1 LVGSAKRLR
10 YLPTTH
16 LAVIISVFF
25 FKFARCVGHKRTWP
39 NLATGQRG
47 K

>member
-1 LVGSAKRLR
+1 LFGKETTV
-10 YLPTTH
+10 PTTH

-25 FKFARCVGHKRTWP
+25 FKFARYVGQKRTWP